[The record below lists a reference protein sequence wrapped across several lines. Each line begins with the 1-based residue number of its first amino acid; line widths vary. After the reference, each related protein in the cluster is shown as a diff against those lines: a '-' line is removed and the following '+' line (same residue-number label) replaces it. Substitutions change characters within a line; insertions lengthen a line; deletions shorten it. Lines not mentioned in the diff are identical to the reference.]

1 MRSPESPPRLREVA
15 RAQSRPGPLPLTLSA
30 PGPAALAPPR
40 CRLFRQLGRFLLF
53 SPSTAPGSLPQSTSP
68 SPPLRG
74 PAGCRPVRASRPRP
88 AGACGCLPTALGALV
103 SVLLPLP
110 PALPRLCPSALLP
123 DSPGLS
129 ASRLR
134 PPPGPARPP
143 AAEAPPVL
151 SPPSCAVGAGSPA
164 LLPALPALSARC
176 HLSRPGLAHY
186 PSSPPFPF
194 PGARGPESC
203 RRGRAVESP
212 AWGVGPW
219 SPLPPPVRC
228 GSRGPGNLDIA
239 GTFREDPS
247 LKEREGRKVGRTRGK
262 SVSESAERP
271 VDRPGPP
278 VALGIDPKRQRE
290 TCSVW
295 NVQTLRSLSVPV
307 RLGSE
312 LELARQ

>member
-1 MRSPESPPRLREVA
+1 MGPRTRSPESPPRLREVA

-151 SPPSCAVGAGSPA
+151 SPPSCAVGAGSRA

-228 GSRGPGNLDIA
+228 GSGAQVTLTSQGPFVRTLLLR
-239 GTFREDPS
+239 RE
-247 LKEREGRKVGRTRGK
+247 KEGK
-262 SVSESAERP
+262 SEGLEGSLCPRVRSGPWTDQVPRSPLESIPRGREKLVLFGMCRP
-271 VDRPGPP
+271 CAPSPSQCAW
-278 VALGIDPKRQRE
+278 AL
-290 TCSVW
+290 S
-295 NVQTLRSLSVPV
+295 
-307 RLGSE
+307 
-312 LELARQ
+312 